1 MLSLKSSYLK
11 LYIGCMFSGK
21 TTSLLNEI
29 SKYKVL
35 TDEIITVN
43 HIFDKHR
50 NNDNINQFK
59 THNNKTYPA
68 IMISQLE
75 ELKEMSKYT
84 TSKIVIIDEGQF
96 FMDLYDFIKYEL
108 ETTNKIFIVGGLSG
122 DYKMEPIGDIARLIP
137 LADEINKLNAY
148 CIRCNDGTVASFTK
162 RINDSSDQVIIGS
175 DDIYTSVCRYHFLN
189 NF

>member
-50 NNDNINQFK
+50 NNTNQFK

-68 IMISQLE
+68 IMISQLK
-75 ELKEMSKYT
+75 ELKEMSTYT
-84 TSKIVIIDEGQF
+84 SSKIVIIDEGQF
-96 FMDLYDFIKYEL
+96 FVDLYDFIKYEL
-108 ETTNKIFIVGGLSG
+108 ETSNKIFIVGGLSG
-122 DYKMEPIGDIARLIP
+122 DYKMEPMGDIVRLIP
-137 LADEINKLNAY
+137 LADEIYKLNAY
-148 CIRCNDGTVASFTK
+148 CIRCNDGTIASFTK
-162 RINDSSDQVIIGS
+162 RINNSSDQIIIGS
-175 DDIYTSVCRYHFLN
+175 DDIYTAVCRYHFYN
-189 NF
+189 

>member
-50 NNDNINQFK
+50 NNSGINQFK

-75 ELKEMSKYT
+75 ELRAMSKYT

-122 DYKMEPIGDIARLIP
+122 DYKMEPIGDIVRLIP
-137 LADEINKLNAY
+137 LADEIYKLNAY
-148 CIRCNDGTVASFTK
+148 CIQCNDGTIASFTK